1 MRGIIAITTSA
12 IVSLA
17 CVQCSTPPPP
27 PTSTA
32 PPDTATPTPT
42 PRPSATRTP
51 TSAPTPC
58 GCEYVTKAGDTL
70 WGIADRFGT
79 TVQAIKECNRIGG
92 DTIYAGTELRIP
104 CEGGTGSPTQ
114 PPSPVHTPPPL
125 SADDTPVVP
134 TSTATPPPPATVV
147 VNPTC
152 SQFDAPGDDH
162 YNLNQEYVCL
172 TNEGGLAAS
181 MGEWQ
186 LRDEYG
192 ATYVFPDFTLRADA
206 SVRVRTGCGQDALTD
221 LYWCMN
227 RAVWDNP
234 RYGGDTVML
243 YDGRGNLVA
252 KYTY

>member
-1 MRGIIAITTSA
+1 MRGIIAITASA
-12 IVSLA
+12 IVSFA
-17 CVQCSTPPPP
+17 CVQCSTAPPP
-27 PTSTA
+27 PTSTV
-32 PPDTATPTPT
+32 PPETATPT

-70 WGIADRFGT
+70 WGMADRFGT
-79 TVQAIKECNRIGG
+79 TVQAIKECNGMRG

-114 PPSPVHTPPPL
+114 PPTPTHTPPPL
-125 SADDTPVVP
+125 SADDTPIVP

-152 SQFDAPGDDH
+152 SQFDAPGDGH

-172 TNEGGLAAS
+172 TNEGGRPAT
-181 MGEWQ
+181 MGGWKLQ
-186 LRDEYG
+186 DEYG
-192 ATYVFPDFTLRADA
+192 ATYSFPDFILGASA
-206 SVRVRTGCGQDALTD
+206 SVKVRTGCGQNSATD

-234 RYGGDTVML
+234 RYGGDTVTVC
-243 YDGRGNLVA
+243 DGQGNLVA